1 MTEPSDET
9 RRRFREALERKNH
22 ATHATGGSHED
33 AHAKVDHAH
42 GPADHKREFRRK
54 SG

>member
-1 MTEPSDET
+1 MTEPSEET
-9 RRRFREALERKNH
+9 KRKFLEALERKNRH
-22 ATHATGGSHED
+22 AAGGTDHLDSK
-33 AHAKVDHAH
+33 AKVDHPH

>member
-1 MTEPSDET
+1 MPQPSDET
-9 RRRFREALERKNH
+9 KRKFLDALERKKN
-22 ATHATGGSHED
+22 GGSGTNHLD
-33 AHAKVDHAH
+33 SKAKVDQPH